1 MHYFNFFKYVFITLL
16 FALSLTNTIGEER
29 FWEYPS
35 QFTSVDSR
43 FPSSISASA
52 GGKNY
57 SLLFFEEV
65 EEKKSQLYISAKLT
79 TDGKMW
85 RDIPRFAGP
94 YSYVGSVPDQYAT
107 AYNDDGI
114 VCVAVITGIGTLSVF
129 RTDMA
134 SVLQGGEVIF
144 SEKALP
150 AIENPLLAPRIYKN
164 GENGFTLFSSQG
176 QENSFS
182 MLYSSSPDG
191 EAWSDFASFKPA
203 ESTMNPF
210 LPVLFADDKVI
221 FQAQYN
227 NGSRLVYQLYKTQ
240 YNADSDSWEEARLI
254 TGKDS
259 FIYEKESSRY
269 DSYNNQRPFV
279 FTHHDKTYIAW
290 ERSYSTSDQP
300 HIWFSEFD
308 GENFVHSTIQE
319 LTTSGSAHRP
329 ILFSSDGEALA
340 ILWFD
345 NRRGFDSVFFGEF
358 FAGELDGSVISRSNT
373 PSSFAYP
380 VQVGDTLSFV
390 WQQEA
395 KTKGKSNVY
404 ILEKD
409 HSVPRPSLKPISYTL
424 GKRST
429 AKKVSAQIIAGDDS
443 SGIAGYSWIFTQDRD
458 ADVPK
463 VRKDKT
469 KDNTMKASA
478 NDDGLWYFKARCEDY
493 AGNWSD
499 VATLSY
505 YRDTTPPLKPI
516 ISEPNKDA
524 DGFISSNTFSI
535 SWKQNPQDT
544 DVAGYSWSLQY
555 VATEPETKTLSSV
568 LKKLSGKLKSAKPPR
583 TLMGNKRQSSYNNLK
598 NGVYIFSV
606 AAIDQVGNIGQA
618 ASVFV
623 SLNKYVA
630 ETKVTAVDVNESEL
644 HEISMSIFGTDF
656 TYRGTISEVYLDRD
670 GNAPYDKVLYLANG
684 DYEVN
689 SDNRISGIKTHDL
702 DEGDYKVGLLHT
714 KRGVYF
720 TGDVFHV
727 EQNGTIKFSHE
738 YDYHPIWIPYE
749 TKARFIIDMPLV
761 LLCLVMI
768 LAFCSAVGA
777 IKGMTRTVE
786 ELLFI
791 RNDIVAIEEG
801 KNMIKKKN
809 IISTNKQFGLR
820 LKLVLFTV
828 ILVMMVVSLVSI
840 PLGVFTNS
848 IQEKTLASGL
858 EERVNVL
865 LESLSSGVKAY
876 LPLENILEL
885 SNLPAQT
892 SALPEAMYATISGI
906 PSGSGNTNLDYVWA
920 TNDENIA
927 DKIDSELQYG
937 VSRFTDEIMEK
948 ISLDFVELNSIVTEQ
963 AGAIADSI
971 AQLNA
976 EGAEL
981 ALKDDIESEK
991 RLEELSTITM
1001 QLSSRLNQM
1010 LSDISSNTTGSYPTY
1025 DDEHIDPNENIY
1037 IFYKPVLYRQ
1047 GSEQNYIRGI
1057 IYVTVDTTSLIKSV
1071 AAARRTVIFTALSIT
1086 LIAVIIGGVGA
1097 LIVAS
1102 VIVNPVKKLEKHV
1115 AMISS
1120 TKDKMKLAGKDIL
1133 VKTNDEI
1140 ASLGEKINEMTHGLV
1155 KAAEE
1160 EQLMMD
1166 GKVVQQAF
1174 LPLLPLGKGKMSI
1187 SEFKSNH
1194 LHFFGYYEGASLVS
1208 GDYFDYRELDKQ
1220 WFTVI
1225 KCDAS
1230 GHGVPAALIVTVVA
1244 TFFRKYCE
1252 GWSFKKNGTRIG
1264 ECVLQINEFLSSLG
1278 LQGKFA
1284 AICMCLINM
1293 DSGDVYTC
1301 NAGDNI
1307 IHIYDGKQKKM
1318 IIRKMFPNP
1327 AAGNMSAQF
1336 VRDVLMQELEFKVE
1350 KIHLEKD
1357 DVLFLY
1363 TDGIEESTRK
1373 YRNTDFSEL
1382 EVEETSD
1389 EGTPY
1394 AHTEKVDHEQME
1406 NDRIHAIIEAVMSKS
1421 TYVLEKKHNPLLDER
1436 LEFDFST
1443 CDGTNE
1449 DIIIALCSVEK
1460 VFRFYK
1466 SPDVTEVDTVR
1477 CDKKIDEFLSKHFN
1491 RYDYYCSRKN
1501 EAFEN
1506 PIYVEYLFLRE
1517 DEQLDDLTMLSIT
1530 RQ

>member
-1 MHYFNFFKYVFITLL
+1 MRYCRYFLLYIFFFLSSL
-16 FALSLTNTIGEER
+16 FASAEER
-29 FWEYPS
+29 FWEYPAK
-35 QFTSVDSR
+35 FTTADSR
-43 FPSSISASA
+43 FPSTVTGKAGDRDFSI
-52 GGKNY
+52 
-57 SLLFFEEV
+57 LFFEEV
-65 EEKKSQLYISAKLT
+65 EAKNSTLYLSAKLT
-79 TDGKMW
+79 YDGKTW
-85 RDIPRFAGP
+85 RDIPRFAGG
-94 YSYVGSVPDQYAT
+94 YSYVGSVPDQYA
-107 AYNDDGI
+107 AAVNDSGI
-114 VCVAVITGIGTLSVF
+114 ISVAVITGIGTLSVF
-129 RTDMA
+129 SADMK
-134 SVLQGGEVIF
+134 SDEIVFTET
-144 SEKALP
+144 ALP

-176 QENSFS
+176 QENSFT
-182 MLYSSSPDG
+182 MLYSTSSDG
-191 EAWSDFASFKPA
+191 VNWSAFEPFKPA
-203 ESTMNPF
+203 EATMNPF
-210 LPVLFADDKVI
+210 LPVLFDDDKVI

-240 YNADSDSWEEARLI
+240 FNKETGVWQNAKLI
-254 TGKDS
+254 TDEKSFVYEKDS
-259 FIYEKESSRY
+259 RRY
-269 DSYNNQRPFV
+269 DTFNNQRPSVLTFEG
-279 FTHHDKTYIAW
+279 KTYIAW

-308 GENFVHSTIQE
+308 GESFIRSTIQE
-319 LTTSGSAHRP
+319 LTTSASAHRP
-329 ILFSSDGEALA
+329 ILFTTKSEEESDNLAL
-340 ILWFD
+340 LWFD
-345 NRRGFDSVFFGEF
+345 NRRGFDSVYFGEF
-358 FAGELDGSVISRSNT
+358 LNGELDSNVISRSNT

-380 VQVGDTLSFV
+380 VKVSDTLSFV
-390 WQQEA
+390 WQQAA
-395 KTKGKSNVY
+395 KEKGKNNVF

-409 HSVPRPSLKPISYTL
+409 HSVPRPTLKASSFAE

-429 AKKVSAQIIAGDDS
+429 AKKVSAKIVMPDDS
-443 SGIAGYSWIFTQDRD
+443 SGIAGYSWIFTQDKE

-463 VRKDKT
+463 VRKEKT
-469 KDNTMKASA
+469 KDSTMKSSA
-478 NDDGLWYFKARCEDY
+478 TADGLWYFKARCQDY
-493 AGNWSD
+493 AGNWSE
-499 VATLSY
+499 VATISY
-505 YRDTTPPLKPI
+505 YRDTTPPKKPVI
-516 ISEPNKDA
+516 YPPQTDST
-524 DGFISSNTFSI
+524 GYLSSNTFSL
-535 SWKQNPQDT
+535 SWTHNAQDT

-555 VATEPETKTLSSV
+555 IATAPKESDSLSATLR
-568 LKKLSGKLKSAKPPR
+568 KLNNKLKSQKSPR
-583 TLMGNKRQSSYNNLK
+583 TLMGNKKNTSYDNLR
-598 NGVYIFSV
+598 NGIYIFSV
-606 AAIDQVGNIGQA
+606 SAIDTVGNIGESA
-618 ASVFV
+618 NIFV
-623 SLNKYVA
+623 CLNKYIA
-630 ETKVTAVDVNESEL
+630 ETTVTAVDVAESEM
-644 HEISMSIFGTDF
+644 HEITMSILGTDF
-656 TYRGTISEVYLDRD
+656 TYHGTIEEVYLDRD
-670 GNAPYDKVLYLANG
+670 GSAPYDKVLYLSKG
-684 DYEVN
+684 EYEVN
-689 SDNRISGIKTHDL
+689 SENRISGIKAKDL

-714 KRGVYF
+714 ERGVYF

-727 EQNGTIKFSHE
+727 EINGTIKFTSE

-749 TKARFIIDMPLV
+749 KKARYIVDMPLV
-761 LLCLVMI
+761 MFALVMI
-768 LAFCSAVGA
+768 LAFITTLGA

-786 ELLFI
+786 ELIFI
-791 RNDIVAIEEG
+791 RNDITAIEEG
-801 KNMIKKKN
+801 KNMIRKKK
-809 IISTNKQFGLR
+809 IIEAKTHFSLR

-828 ILVMMVVSLVSI
+828 ILVMMVVSLVAI
-840 PLGVFTNS
+840 PLGFFTNQ

-865 LESLSSGVKAY
+865 LESLASGVKAY
-876 LPLENILEL
+876 LPLENVLEL

-892 SALPEAMYATISGI
+892 SALPEALNATISGI

-920 TNDENIA
+920 TNDDDIA
-927 DKIDSELQYG
+927 EKIDSELQYG

-981 ALKDDIESEK
+981 ALKDDEASEK
-991 RLEELSTITM
+991 RIDELSTITM
-1001 QLSSRLNQM
+1001 QLTGRLTKLLN
-1010 LSDISSNTTGSYPTY
+1010 DISNNTTGSYPAY
-1025 DDEHIDPNENIY
+1025 DNEHIDSSTNRY

-1057 IYVTVDTTSLIKSV
+1057 IYVTVDTTNLIQSV
-1071 AAARRTVIFTALSIT
+1071 ASARRTVIFTALSIT
-1086 LIAVIIGGVGA
+1086 LIAVIIGGFGA

-1120 TKDKMKLAGKDIL
+1120 TKDKMKLSGKDITI
-1133 VKTNDEI
+1133 KTNDEI

-1174 LPLLPLGKGKMSI
+1174 LPLLPMGKSKMSI
-1187 SEFKSNH
+1187 SEFKGEH
-1194 LHFFGYYEGASLVS
+1194 LHLFGYYEGASQVS
-1208 GDYFDYRELDKQ
+1208 GDYFDFKQLDKT

-1252 GWSFKKNGTRIG
+1252 SWRFKYNGTRIG
-1264 ECVLQINEFLSSLG
+1264 EVVLQINEFLSSLG

-1284 AICMCLINM
+1284 AICMCLVNM

-1307 IHIYDGKQKKM
+1307 IHIYDGAKQAMIVKKM
-1318 IIRKMFPNP
+1318 YPNP
-1327 AAGNMSAQF
+1327 AAGNMSAKF
-1336 VRDVLMQELEFKVE
+1336 VREVLMQELEFKVE
-1350 KIHLEKD
+1350 KFHLEKN

-1373 YRNTDFSEL
+1373 YRDTDFSEL
-1382 EVEETSD
+1382 EIEETTD

-1394 AHTEKVDHEQME
+1394 AHSEKIDHEQME
-1406 NDRIHAIIEAVMSKS
+1406 NDRIHAIIEAVKSKS
-1421 TYVLEKKHNPLLDER
+1421 TYILEKKHNPLLDEK
-1436 LEFDFST
+1436 LEFDFSSLS
-1443 CDGTNE
+1443 GTNE

-1466 SPDVTEVDTVR
+1466 SPDVGESDTVR

-1491 RYDYYCSRKN
+1491 RYDYYCGHKN
-1501 EAFEN
+1501 EGFDN
-1506 PIYVEYLFLRE
+1506 PIYVEYTHLRE